1 MRINRRLTQAAVG
14 VVSLVT
20 VAQLAGCGTILYP
33 SRRGQ
38 TGGEIDPGIA
48 ILDGVGLL
56 FFIVP
61 GLIAYGVDFTTGAI
75 YKPGTQSLAGK
86 NRADLDLKRVRLSQL
101 PPAKAQLLEDII
113 KSFRKHP
120 NATALNVDG
129 EHVIIRKG
137 GKAGYAERGAA
148 IMPAG

>member
-1 MRINRRLTQAAVG
+1 MRINRRLLQGAVG
-14 VVSLVT
+14 IVSLVT

-33 SRRGQ
+33 NRRGQ
-38 TGGEIDPGIA
+38 KGGQIDPGIA

-86 NRADLDLKRVRLSQL
+86 TRAKVDLKRVSLAQL
-101 PPAKAQLLEDII
+101 PPAKARLLDDII
-113 KSFRKHP
+113 MAFRKHP
-120 NATALNVDG
+120 HASSLNVDG
-129 EHVIIRKG
+129 RRVLIEKLKGPDYAQSGVQIRS
-137 GKAGYAERGAA
+137 AG
-148 IMPAG
+148 